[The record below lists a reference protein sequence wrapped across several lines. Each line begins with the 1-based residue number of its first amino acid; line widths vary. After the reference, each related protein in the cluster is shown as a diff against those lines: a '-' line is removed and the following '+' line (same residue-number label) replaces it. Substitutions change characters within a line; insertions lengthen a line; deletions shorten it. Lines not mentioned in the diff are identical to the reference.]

1 MVVGVTTKTGELE
14 LATDETVPFNATPG
28 PDGVGVGEE
37 GLVTVS
43 LVVGPVM
50 SVADIVGELGGG
62 VAVVLTDW
70 GGGTMVPD
78 ALGDVPGPTMPD
90 GLVVV
95 AAAAGGGVGSEVEA
109 VVSGVWA
116 GVPGVEAVVVVGALG
131 ELRGVKMGET
141 IGEMI
146 LERRLPKGV
155 ELVGA
160 AAAGGSV
167 GVGFGVG
174 VTAEVV
180 TPVGAAPLTPSE
192 GVGVG
197 VGVSVGVGVGVG
209 RRALVNEF
217 ITPER
222 GSVPGDEVAAGE
234 GEEGDTAGPD
244 VEAGEGVGVGV
255 GGASKLDTTSLTVGN
270 SPAGGLSEGELEAD
284 AAAAAVAVD
293 PPVPVNVTPSVTGL
307 LSLEVEEL
315 VVVPPVIIPPGR
327 KVIPLPVAED
337 GNGTL
342 TVVGEALSGVTAGI

>member
-1 MVVGVTTKTGELE
+1 
-14 LATDETVPFNATPG
+14 
-28 PDGVGVGEE
+28 
-37 GLVTVS
+37 
-43 LVVGPVM
+43 
-50 SVADIVGELGGG
+50 
-62 VAVVLTDW
+62 
-70 GGGTMVPD
+70 
-78 ALGDVPGPTMPD
+78 
-90 GLVVV
+90 VVV
-95 AAAAGGGVGSEVEA
+95 AAAGGGVGSEVEA

-116 GVPGVEAVVVVGALG
+116 GASGVEAVVVVGELG
-131 ELRGVKMGET
+131 ELGGVKMGET

-146 LERRLPKGV
+146 LERRLPKGM
-155 ELVGA
+155 ELVVA

-167 GVGFGVG
+167 GVGSEVG

-192 GVGVG
+192 G

-284 AAAAAVAVD
+284 AAAAVAVD

-337 GNGTL
+337 GDGTL
-342 TVVGEALSGVTAGI
+342 TVVGEALSGVTAGP